1 LRLVI
6 SIDVEEEGLF
16 SGRYPRTPP
25 GVENVRELR
34 RLEFI
39 TSEFGFPLTLLTT
52 YRVAVSPPCQEI
64 LLYFRDLFRAE
75 IGAHLHHWSTPPFE
89 VLPYC
94 EPIRSDLLPPPLL
107 EAKFETL
114 LASLRDNLGVVPQ
127 VFRMGRFDIG
137 EVVFNLLPKFGLN
150 VDSSVV
156 PLQRISGGPDHFLA
170 PADPFRRLPD
180 PLRPGNWILEVPL
193 TIVPLVRTSPQLI
206 HQLASNI
213 SERNRNAVFT
223 GFRYIAS
230 VGIHPAWFPLQSM
243 KLAVRLHR
251 SRRGRVLNMFLHS
264 SELKPGASPSFTT
277 EGAVN
282 SLVDKIR
289 KFLSWLVRTGP
300 VEGVTLGQLYARES
314 WGKSNFCEE
323 FKKNTD
329 TG

>member
-1 LRLVI
+1 MRLVI

-25 GVENVRELR
+25 GVENVKELR
-34 RLEFI
+34 RLEFV

-52 YRVAVSPPCQEI
+52 YSVAVSPPCQEI
-64 LLYFRDLFRAE
+64 LQYFRDLFRAE
-75 IGAHLHHWSTPPFE
+75 IGAHLHHWSTPPFQ

-94 EPIRSDLLPPPLL
+94 EPIRSDLLPRPLL

-127 VFRMGRFDIG
+127 AFRMGRFDIG

-170 PADPFRRLPD
+170 PADPFRRLAD
-180 PLRPGNWILEVPL
+180 PSRPGNSILEVPL
-193 TIVPLVRTSPQLI
+193 TIVPLARTAPQLI
-206 HQLASNI
+206 HQLASNL
-213 SERNRNAVFT
+213 SERNRNAVLT

-230 VGIHPAWFPLQSM
+230 AGIHPAWFPLLSM
-243 KLAVRLHR
+243 KLAARLHR
-251 SRRGRVLNMFLHS
+251 SRNGRVLNMFLHS
-264 SELKPGASPSFTT
+264 SELKPGASPSFPT
-277 EGAVN
+277 EKSVN

-300 VEGVTLGQLYARES
+300 VEGVTLSQLYS
-314 WGKSNFCEE
+314 QGIV
-323 FKKNTD
+323 
-329 TG
+329 G